1 MYDNYENIFDDILQE
16 SENLE
21 VTAKLKEGERRSV
34 ATLFGDIKGFVNIS
48 ERVDSEDLKN
58 LMDRFF
64 KLMTQLVEK
73 YGGYVDKY
81 SGDQIM
87 ALFGAKVASEI
98 DTQRS
103 LVCALEIQ
111 NQIRKLNK
119 LLKKDS
125 NFKDIDVS
133 IRIGVCSGV
142 VTTGKIGKEREG
154 DFTVYG
160 DSVNLASR
168 LEQIAE
174 PGTVYTN
181 KETIDLVKGY
191 FNYSDLGEFQI
202 KGKDKLQKVFE
213 IKSLKE
219 INEGAKEYK
228 TPYIGRDDELKILVN
243 AYETCKSKSV
253 KKNVGYIGVNADAG
267 IGKTRFIKEFIDG
280 IYESKYFK
288 KYCITGY
295 ASNISAQPYQVF
307 ISLIKDYASISYL
320 DDEENVR
327 EKIKRIFN
335 KLSPLLEEDLKRNF
349 ENSIPIILFLLGVRV
364 EDSRLNEKGKGLQT
378 HIQISLNVFIKAI
391 AHKTNLSG
399 LPLIIIIEDLHWVDR
414 LSQSVIDYMAQD
426 INIDQINTRD
436 LDNILFIFS
445 YRPSFNFLDTYKG
458 ISLAEIILKPFNNKQ
473 SKELINEYL
482 KDHKISNH
490 KIDELLRKS
499 DGNPFFIEQY
509 LKLFKD
515 GSSQVEDYE
524 IPDNLNSLIL
534 SRIDELGDNLKL
546 VLQKASVVGEKF
558 YRTILQIIDEKLNS
572 NLNLNDIIKELEEKD
587 FVNQDISMEDLYHFK
602 HILTRDVA
610 YNTILKSNKKIL
622 HQFSAEIIE
631 QNFSHSIENFYYD
644 LANHYDIAKDS
655 IKTLKYLEL
664 ASKRARDLFDNHQAI
679 KFYNR
684 ILELVPVDNYQKQ
697 IEIKLRIV
705 QVYQLIGKWDKCY
718 EILNKILSIAIENK
732 MHEETVK
739 IQASIGEIL
748 HLKGDNAKA
757 RDIFNEQL
765 PLLEKMDYLDVFNK
779 VKGLLASIDIDEG
792 NLVRALGSFEEML
805 DYYKKVKSKLDI
817 AIVFGK
823 IGEINL
829 RKGELDSAYDNFN
842 RQFEICSELDS
853 KDQSSRALGNMAIIN
868 SIKKQFSESRKIF
881 KNLIDIYKDIG
892 DMKALAQTYGNIG
905 ITHKELKEFDKA
917 LEYYDIQ
924 LKIAHQMG
932 DKGSEAVAE
941 GNIGIAFWKK
951 GDFIEALKHLE
962 KAVKINEKI
971 NLKNSILYQ
980 CNIAELSIDMGDYNS
995 AQKYLD
1001 STEEL
1006 NKKINDEYI
1015 LAFIQFNKGRLLFEK
1030 KDYSNSIEIL
1040 KKTSD
1045 FYLKIGHKP
1054 KYARIL
1060 LLISNCYFEL
1070 KDIENAKKYC
1080 NLSLDSPEVS
1090 DTGIEREAKIYQLLY
1105 EYTLSKN
1112 KEILNKIDAQLDKN
1126 ASDLLKSKS
1135 YYLLWK
1141 ITNKKEYAAKTLDL
1155 LRDIYSAKPIH
1166 YYAQIRQ
1173 ALESISM

>member
-1 MYDNYENIFDDILQE
+1 MFDDYENIFDDILQE
-16 SENLE
+16 SSNVEI
-21 VTAKLKEGERRSV
+21 TTKLKEGERRNV
-34 ATLFGDIKGFVNIS
+34 TTLFGDIKGFVNIS
-48 ERVDSEDLKN
+48 ETVDSEDLKN

-64 KLMTQLVEK
+64 KVMTQLVEK

-98 DTQRS
+98 DVQRA

-111 NQIRKLNK
+111 KQIRKLNQ
-119 LLKKDS
+119 LLKADPK
-125 NFKDIDVS
+125 FKDIDVS
-133 IRIGVCSGV
+133 IRIGVCSGI

-168 LEQIAE
+168 LEQIAK
-174 PGTVYTN
+174 PGTVYTDKN
-181 KETIDLVKGY
+181 TIDFVKEY
-191 FNYSDLGEFQI
+191 FIFDDLGEFEI
-202 KGKDKLQKVFE
+202 KGKDELQKVFE
-213 IKSLKE
+213 VKE
-219 INEGAKEYK
+219 IKERSSDNKHYK
-228 TPYIGRDDELKILVN
+228 TPYIGREGSLKILDN
-243 AYETCKSKSV
+243 AYQSCKSKT
-253 KKNVGYIGVNADAG
+253 KNKIVEYIGVNADAG
-267 IGKTRFIKEFIDG
+267 IGKTRFIKEFIDS
-280 IYESKYFK
+280 IYDTKYSK

-295 ASNISAQPYQVF
+295 ASNISSQPYQIF
-307 ISLIKDYASISYL
+307 ISLIKDHVGISYL
-320 DDEENVR
+320 DDEQSVKK
-327 EKIKRIFN
+327 KIKNFFED
-335 KLSPLLEEDLKRNF
+335 LSPKLEPELKKSFDNCF
-349 ENSIPIILFLLGVRV
+349 PIISFLLGIKV
-364 EDSRLNEKGKGLQT
+364 DDPRLHDKGKGLQT
-378 HIQISLNVFIKAI
+378 HIQLSLNVFIKAI

-399 LPLIIIIEDLHWVDR
+399 LPLMIIIEDLHWVDR
-414 LSQSVIDYMAQD
+414 LSQSVIDYIAQD
-426 INIDQINTRD
+426 INIDKIDQKD

-445 YRPSFNFLDTYKG
+445 YRPSFKFLDTYKG
-458 ISLAEIILKPFNNKQ
+458 ISLTEVILKPFNDTQ

-482 KDHKISNH
+482 KDYKISNDT
-490 KIDELLRKS
+490 IDELLKKS

-515 GSSQVEDYE
+515 DSSQIEGYE

-534 SRIDELGDNLKL
+534 SRIDELGDDLKF

-558 YRTILQIIDEKLNS
+558 YRMILQIIDEKLDS
-572 NLNLNDIIKELEEKD
+572 SISLNDLIQELERKD
-587 FVNQDISMEDLYHFK
+587 FVNQDISMDDLYHFK

-644 LANHYDIAKDS
+644 LANHYDIAEDS
-655 IKTLKYLEL
+655 VNTLKYLEL

-684 ILELVPVDNYQKQ
+684 MLDLVSEDNYQKQ
-697 IEIKLRIV
+697 IEIKLKVI
-705 QVYQLIGKWDKCY
+705 QVYQLIGEWDKCY
-718 EILNKILSIAIENK
+718 GMLNKILSIAIKNN
-732 MHEETVK
+732 MHKESVK
-739 IQASIGEIL
+739 IQSALGEIL

-757 RDIFNEQL
+757 RDIFDKQL
-765 PLLEKMDYLDVFNK
+765 PLLKEMDYLDSFNR

-792 NLVRALGSFEEML
+792 NLPRALNSFEEML

-842 RQFEICSELDS
+842 HQFEICSELDS
-853 KDQSSRALGNMAIIN
+853 KDQSSRALGNIAIIN

-905 ITHKELKEFDKA
+905 ISHKELKEFDKA

-932 DKGSEAVAE
+932 DKGSEAIAE

-951 GDFIEALKHLE
+951 GDFVEALKHLE

-980 CNIAELSIDMGDYNS
+980 CNIAELSIDMGDYAS

-1001 STEEL
+1001 STQEL

-1015 LAFIQFNKGRLLFEK
+1015 LAFIQFNRGRLLFEK
-1030 KDYSNSIEIL
+1030 EDYSDSIKIL

-1080 NLSLDSPEVS
+1080 NLTLDNPEIS
-1090 DTGIEREAKIYQLLY
+1090 GTGIEREANIYELLY
-1105 EYTLSKN
+1105 DYILSEN
-1112 KEILNKIDAQLDKN
+1112 EEILNKIDNQLTKD
-1126 ASDLLKSKS
+1126 ASNLLKSKS
-1135 YYLLWK
+1135 YYLIWK
-1141 ITNKKEYAAKTLDL
+1141 ITNKKEYAKKTLGL
-1155 LRDIYSAKPIH
+1155 LRDIYSAKPI
-1166 YYAQIRQ
+1166 YYYSQICKI
-1173 ALESISM
+1173 LESV